1 MDQKRQIPH
10 LQDLWLNEVELTRR
24 DGYDRHGLY
33 LCQYVGDVDLFVDKH
48 RVPHEYRDSN
58 VNVTPIQRGTLQIFE
73 FLNIFYDD
81 WRYFFITKP
90 NQVMTLGVYYEKTPG
105 ETKFNKFDKGLNLIQ
120 VKLFQLMENV
130 RLFYLGDIGKEI
142 INSSPADVIKKYF
155 GSSEF
160 FFNMFPNH
168 DYFNKR
174 KSLEY
179 AANLGLIPR
188 YTESALTRI
197 PLLGT
202 HKPIK
207 PTFQK
212 YWDAWDEVAST
223 DSDSQRQWDAASN
236 GLHRGMSAAFGALS
250 LVPRVYNQKKKT
262 DSEQNRIQ
270 EMEFVPASA
279 RSKSLTKGALSTRLM
294 QRLSHGQSDKIKTF
308 GTLHNRVHSQSK
320 PSGGSKKH
328 KSRKTLKTRKTLH

>member
-1 MDQKRQIPH
+1 MDQIKELRT
-10 LQDLWLNEVELTRR
+10 LKDLC
-24 DGYDRHGLY
+24 DHGYEMVWNGRAPLFLY
-33 LCQYVGDVDLFVDKH
+33 QCIKDVDGLF
-48 RVPHEYRDSN
+48 
-58 VNVTPIQRGTLQIFE
+58 QRGTLLLALVSSNLSACSLDPRNPSRSVKI
-73 FLNIFYDD
+73 N
-81 WRYFFITKP
+81 
-90 NQVMTLGVYYEKTPG
+90 VYYEMKPG
-105 ETKFNKFDKGLNLIQ
+105 ETEFKKTFYDLHGRTIPWAFT
-120 VKLFQLMENV
+120 VKIFQDA

-142 INSSPADVIKKYF
+142 SESFTPEDAARKYF
-155 GSSEF
+155 GSSDF
-160 FFNMFPNH
+160 SKIFSYISNR

-188 YTESALTRI
+188 YTESALARI

-202 HKPIK
+202 HHPVKPIK

-212 YWDAWDEVAST
+212 YWDAWDEVALT

-236 GLHRGMSAAFGALS
+236 DLHRGMSAVFGTLS
-250 LVPRVYNQKKKT
+250 LLPSVYNKKKKT
-262 DSEQNRIQ
+262 DYAQKRIQ
-270 EMEFVPASA
+270 EMEFVPASE

-294 QRLSHGQSDKIKTF
+294 QRLSYGQSDKIKTF

-328 KSRKTLKTRKTLH
+328 KSRKTLKTRH